1 MYIRDLK
8 RGREVQWVAISL
20 EIQFHYIYV
29 VKLPKVGIEHAPPP
43 LKKKFPRN
51 PQPLRGFLDPCTM

>member
-8 RGREVQWVAISL
+8 RGRGGSVGRHL
-20 EIQFHYIYV
+20 PGIQFHYIYV

-43 LKKKFPRN
+43 LKKKLPRN